1 MSTIE
6 SSEWA
11 VVQTRGTDL
20 VLGSGIAYDGAG
32 GALVTGYFSGHASFG
47 STFLTSR
54 GTEDAFVMHVTASGA
69 IDWAVQAGDRGLF
82 ADQDDHDSSSTTSHD
97 PGYCIAHDGAGGAF
111 VTGFFMD
118 GASFGSTLLKSRG
131 LADAF
136 VMHVTASG
144 AIDWAVQAGGA
155 NLASGRGIA
164 HDGAGGALVTGYFSG
179 QASFGS
185 TSLTS
190 RGSTDAFVMHVTAS
204 GAIDWA
210 VQAGG
215 ESATSS
221 RGIAHDGAGGALVT
235 GYFKQMVDSRRL
247 PVASF
252 GSTSL
257 TAQGSADAFV
267 MHVTASGAIDW
278 AVQAGGA
285 DTNTGGY
292 GIAHDGAGGA
302 LVTGDFNG
310 KVSFG
315 STSLTGQGNCD
326 AFVMH
331 VTASGAIDWAVQA
344 GGASVDRG
352 WGIAHDGA
360 GGALVTGR
368 FSGRASFG
376 STILTSHDSA
386 DGFVMHVTASGAI
399 DWAVGSSA
407 YPRAIAHD
415 GVGGTLVTGYFSGNA
430 SFGSTALTSLGN
442 APTCFVASIMP
453 PPDRPPLPPRP
464 PPAPFHPSPPGSP
477 PESYLSPDPRGMMA
491 LSPPSQPVLHFW
503 YCCWCASIA
512 AAIAV

>member
-6 SSEWA
+6 SSRWA

-69 IDWAVQAGDRGLF
+69 IDWAVQAGDRGLYV
-82 ADQDDHDSSSTTSHD
+82 DQDDHDSSSTSHD

-118 GASFGSTLLKSRG
+118 GASFGSTLLKSLG
-131 LADAF
+131 LVDAF

-144 AIDWAVQAGGA
+144 AIDWAVQAGGE
-155 NLASGRGIA
+155 NVASGRGIA

-190 RGSTDAFVMHVTAS
+190 RGTTDAFVMHVTAS

-215 ESATSS
+215 ESATSG

-302 LVTGDFNG
+302 PRDGLLQRPGIVWLD
-310 KVSFG
+310 VAH
-315 STSLTGQGNCD
+315 QPRQYRCYCD
-326 AFVMH
+326 A
-331 VTASGAIDWAVQA
+331 
-344 GGASVDRG
+344 R
-352 WGIAHDGA
+352 
-360 GGALVTGR
+360 
-368 FSGRASFG
+368 
-376 STILTSHDSA
+376 
-386 DGFVMHVTASGAI
+386 
-399 DWAVGSSA
+399 
-407 YPRAIAHD
+407 D
-415 GVGGTLVTGYFSGNA
+415 GVGRHR
-430 SFGSTALTSLGN
+430 LG
-442 APTCFVASIMP
+442 
-453 PPDRPPLPPRP
+453 RPGGWRVRGPRLGHRARWCGGCSRDGPLQRPRIVRLDDT
-464 PPAPFHPSPPGSP
+464 H
-477 PESYLSPDPRGMMA
+477 
-491 LSPPSQPVLHFW
+491 QP
-503 YCCWCASIA
+503 
-512 AAIAV
+512 